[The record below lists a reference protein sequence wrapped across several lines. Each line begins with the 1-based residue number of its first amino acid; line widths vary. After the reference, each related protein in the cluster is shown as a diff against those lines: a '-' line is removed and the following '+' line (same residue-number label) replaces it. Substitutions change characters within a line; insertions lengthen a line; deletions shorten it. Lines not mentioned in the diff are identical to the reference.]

1 MKTGLALEPI
11 DFQSMHDQ
19 VYEQLRTV
27 LMRGGFE
34 PGQKISGRMVGK
46 ALGTS
51 EMPARAALG
60 RLLAERAL
68 VQKSNGT
75 FAIPIATRRRFQEVM
90 ELRELLEG
98 HATFQACDRIDDQGL
113 DDLRRSRDGLA
124 QALEENNLERYLDF
138 NQKLKFG
145 IYRYC
150 SSETLRSHI
159 ELLWLQCGPFLRHL
173 STDRSKVRA
182 TSYCEEAVDALVA
195 RDARRASAAISK
207 DIRSGLEFLLVHGS
221 FSDDTD
227 PHLDGSAA

>member
-1 MKTGLALEPI
+1 MLMKTGLPLEPI
-11 DFQSMHDQ
+11 DFQSMQDK
-19 VYEQLRTV
+19 VYEQLRSV

-68 VQKSNGT
+68 VQKANGT
-75 FAIPIATRRRFQEVM
+75 FAIPVATRQRFQEVM
-90 ELRELLEG
+90 ELRALLEG
-98 HATFQACDRIDDQGL
+98 HATFQACHRIDRPGL
-113 DDLRRSRDGLA
+113 EELRWAADGLTK
-124 QALEENNLERYLDF
+124 ALSDNNLEEYLDF

-173 STDRSKVRA
+173 TVDPSKVRA
-182 TSYCEEAVDALVA
+182 ESYCEEAVDALFA
-195 RDARRASAAISK
+195 RDADAASAAITR
-207 DIRSGLEFLLVHGS
+207 DILSGLEFLLVHGK
-221 FSDDTD
+221 FLPEVD
-227 PHLDGSAA
+227 PDLEV

>member
-1 MKTGLALEPI
+1 MKSGLALEPI
-11 DFQSMHDQ
+11 DFQSMQDQ

-34 PGQKISGRMVGK
+34 PGQKLSGRMVGK

-75 FAIPIATRRRFQEVM
+75 YAIPIATRTRFKEVM
-90 ELRELLEG
+90 ELRALLES
-98 HATFQACDRIDDQGL
+98 HATLQACERIDSDGL
-113 DDLRRSRDGLA
+113 RELRRSSDGLIK
-124 QALEENNLERYLDF
+124 ALNDNNLEQYLDF

-145 IYRYC
+145 IYKYC

-173 STDRSKVRA
+173 SVAPGDARA

-195 RDARRASAAISK
+195 RDAAKAGAAISK
-207 DIRSGLEFLLVHGS
+207 DIRSGLDFLLVHGQ
-221 FSDDTD
+221 FADD
-227 PHLDGSAA
+227 DGNDGASML